1 MKSTADVAKLVVS
14 LFDQS
19 GQTRGRMSEKTISR
33 LAELQDDE
41 FLNAQYYADL
51 IVQLSYL
58 GILVGQ
64 LPMGGLGML
73 RTRVLAGAK
82 AILPKDEVL

>member
-58 GILVGQ
+58 GILAGQ
-64 LPMGGLGML
+64 LPMGGFGML
-73 RTRVLAGAK
+73 RTRILAGAK
-82 AILPKDEVL
+82 AILPKDEL